1 MQMEK
6 QQSSSSVKNVVTH
19 MKIYYGNEIRRFSLG
34 KGSFSY
40 VALLEYVRKF
50 FGIHENENIVVK
62 YQDDENDLITISSD
76 EELEF
81 AVGLFKDTVMK
92 LRVEKLAQPQTQ
104 AAPQSQCDNWSNWR
118 KMKAE
123 KKAQR
128 CGKWRNDCGP
138 ENQNQGSRCGKW
150 RNDCGLDNQNQCDN
164 WSNWRKMKAEKK
176 AQRCGKWRN
185 DCGQENQNQGSRC
198 GKWRNN
204 PEFLNCKIQKL
215 TAKRAHLQEK
225 LDKLKAAKEASP
237 NDYHCE
243 GKENRL
249 TNCLQ
254 GLDAKIGR
262 LNQLVANNATNVSA
276 APSNEI
282 KIPVDACDNKPT
294 CENPKSWK
302 EQKMM
307 NGGECRGR
315 GAGRGCG
322 KKWDNPKFQQIK
334 AKRQEI
340 KQLRRSIHE
349 EGVQDKEAAFQRIA
363 ALKQEIQQ
371 LRTEMC

>member
-6 QQSSSSVKNVVTH
+6 QQSSSNVKNVVH
-19 MKIYYGNEIRRFSLG
+19 MKIYYGTEIRRFSLA

-50 FGIHENENIVVK
+50 FVINENDSIIVK
-62 YQDDENDLITISSD
+62 YQDDENDMITISSD

-81 AVGLFKDTVMK
+81 AIGLFKDGVMK
-92 LRVEKLAQPQTQ
+92 LRVDKVQPQVQ
-104 AAPQSQCDNWSNWR
+104 DAPQSRCEYWRQKKAEKKAERCAKWKNDCGQEKQSQCDYWR
-118 KMKAE
+118 QKKAE

-128 CGKWRNDCGP
+128 CGKWR
-138 ENQNQGSRCGKW
+138 K
-150 RNDCGLDNQNQCDN
+150 
-164 WSNWRKMKAEKK
+164 
-176 AQRCGKWRN
+176 
-185 DCGQENQNQGSRC
+185 DCGQENQGQGQGRC
-198 GKWRNN
+198 GRWRN
-204 PEFLNCKIQKL
+204 PEFLNAKIQKL
-215 TAKRAHLQEK
+215 TAKRAHIQEK

-249 TNCLQ
+249 HNVLQ
-254 GLDAKIGR
+254 CLDAKIGR
-262 LNQLVANNATNVSA
+262 LNQLAANNATNVNA
-276 APSNEI
+276 APSNACET
-282 KIPVDACDNKPT
+282 PVNACDNS
-294 CENPKSWK
+294 KSWK
-302 EQKMM
+302 QYKMD
-307 NGGECRGR
+307 GDECRAR
-315 GAGRGCG
+315 RGCG

-349 EGVQDKEAAFQRIA
+349 EGVQDKEAAFKRIA
-363 ALKQEIQQ
+363 TLKQEIQQ